1 MPLVLY
7 SEVAHLMPTSLREDL
22 ERDGNALFDS
32 YEANAAQL
40 IAETAG
46 IDVPNAIS
54 SDNRPAWV
62 IIPVAWVINH
72 LLLQTF
78 GLGMSEQYLTTARTN
93 YDRAL
98 EIAKS
103 KMVVSTKNTGDVVT
117 RVCYF
122 DDYDEEIERAGA

>member
-22 ERDGNALFDS
+22 ERDSNALFDS

-103 KMVVSTKNTGDVVT
+103 KMVVSTKNTGDTVT
-117 RVCYF
+117 RTCYF